1 LLFWIFVRG
10 FATAFMLVLHST
22 LVLKYSNLANTATNG
37 IYKILISV
45 QDMQKYLF
53 KNIQVVNEGKTIT
66 TDVLTD
72 GERIEKLASSIDCKG
87 KVTEIIGEGKCL
99 LPGVID
105 NHVHFR
111 EPGLTYKGTLYTE
124 SKAAVAGGTTS
135 FMDMPNT
142 IPPTFTQALL
152 EEKFAMA
159 SRTSLANYSFYM
171 GTSNDNADEVL
182 RTNDKKKE
190 VCGIKIFMGS
200 STGNLLLDNP
210 VTLSKL
216 FSESEILIATH
227 CEDERIMK
235 ENYDRLQSEGR
246 ELTAADHPIIKDDI
260 ECFESSLFAIQ
271 LAKKYGSRLHIL
283 HITTEKELQLFSN
296 MLPLNE
302 KLITSE
308 ACVHHLHFTSD
319 DYATLGNK
327 IKCNPAIKAPH
338 NRTALWKAVND
349 DIIDSIS
356 TDHAPHLPEEKNVP
370 YEKAHG
376 GVPFVQHSLSMM
388 LHYVK
393 EGKISI
399 EKVVQKMSHNIATI
413 YQIKDRGFIR
423 EGYYADLVLVDRN
436 RPCTVTSENVLSKC
450 GWSPLEGFTFPATI
464 ERTFVNGTMVY
475 GNEGWDESV
484 KGKRILF
491 ERD

>member
-1 LLFWIFVRG
+1 
-10 FATAFMLVLHST
+10 
-22 LVLKYSNLANTATNG
+22 
-37 IYKILISV
+37 
-45 QDMQKYLF
+45 MQKYLF
-53 KNIQVVNEGKTIT
+53 KNIQVVTEGKTIT
-66 TDVLTD
+66 TDVLTV
-72 GERIEKLASSIDCKG
+72 GERIEKVASTIDVKSA
-87 KVTEIIGEGKCL
+87 VAEIIGEGKFL

-111 EPGLTYKGTLYTE
+111 EPGLTYKGTIYSE

-135 FMDMPNT
+135 FMEMPNT
-142 IPPTFTQALL
+142 IPPTFTQQLL
-152 EEKFAMA
+152 EEKFAIA

-171 GTSNDNADEVL
+171 GTSNDNADEAL
-182 RTNDKKKE
+182 RTNDKRNE

-210 VTLSKL
+210 VTLNKL
-216 FSESEILIATH
+216 FRESGMLIATH

-235 ENYDRLQSEGR
+235 ENYERLKATGR
-246 ELTAADHPIIKDDI
+246 ELTAAYHPIIKDDI

-296 MLPLNE
+296 MLPLQE
-302 KLITSE
+302 KLITAE

-338 NRTALWKAVND
+338 NKEALWKAVND
-349 DIIDSIS
+349 GVIDSIS
-356 TDHAPHLPEEKNVP
+356 TDHAPHLLEEKNVP

-376 GVPFVQHSLSMM
+376 GVPFVEHSLSMM

-393 EGKISI
+393 EGRISLESVV
-399 EKVVQKMSHNIATI
+399 EKMCHNNAII
-413 YQIKDRGFIR
+413 YQVKERGFIR
-423 EGYYADLVLVDRN
+423 EGYYADLVVVDMN
-436 RPCTVTSENVLSKC
+436 RPFTVTKENVLSKC
-450 GWSPLEGFTFPATI
+450 GWSPLENFTFPASI
-464 ERTFVNGTMVY
+464 EKTFVNGTLVY
-475 GNEGWDESV
+475 ACPDDFGRNNKWDESV

-491 ERD
+491 DRG